1 MQWKHSASKRAGVAP
16 LHSSN
21 HGPATARAVPTC
33 IPLPRQLYSEYESL
47 ESFLLGSCKHG
58 SAVLMKI
65 TSSARSTSRCL
76 GSQGREDLVSIWKWK
91 ILNSPNSLVREV
103 VVIGTGVFAFVMPS
117 LKAFSLPVMMCRRP
131 ISLSSGQVFHVRNSP
146 YLPSRSLGLGRRWLR
161 SAMHVNICYCSL
173 QLNTSCALSI
183 TIGQRPYKLNEPV
196 VQGMRRRTNWVQPT
210 VTLLDTASL
219 TE

>member
-1 MQWKHSASKRAGVAP
+1 
-16 LHSSN
+16 
-21 HGPATARAVPTC
+21 
-33 IPLPRQLYSEYESL
+33 
-47 ESFLLGSCKHG
+47 
-58 SAVLMKI
+58 MKI

-76 GSQGREDLVSIWKWK
+76 GSQGRENLVSIWEWK

-117 LKAFSLPVMMCRRP
+117 SKACSLPVMMCRRP
-131 ISLSSGQVFHVRNSP
+131 ISMSSGQVFHVRNSP

-183 TIGQRPYKLNEPV
+183 TIGQRPYELNEPV
-196 VQGMRRRTNWVQPT
+196 VLGMRRRTNWVQLT
-210 VTLLDTASL
+210 VTLLDTVRLRLQSELCDIPRASTLAGRSPSRQLNWHSIDRHALVL
-219 TE
+219 TFGLISSCLP

>member
-1 MQWKHSASKRAGVAP
+1 

-21 HGPATARAVPTC
+21 HGPASARAVPTC
-33 IPLPRQLYSEYESL
+33 ISLPRQLNSEYESL

-76 GSQGREDLVSIWKWK
+76 GSQGREDLVSIWEWK
-91 ILNSPNSLVREV
+91 ILNSPKSLVREV

-117 LKAFSLPVMMCRRP
+117 SKACSLPVICIVDRH
-131 ISLSSGQVFHVRNSP
+131 LCLQVKSSTCGTRHI

-161 SAMHVNICYCSL
+161 SAMHVNICYFSQ
-173 QLNTSCALSI
+173 QLNTSCALST
-183 TIGQRPYKLNEPV
+183 TIG
-196 VQGMRRRTNWVQPT
+196 
-210 VTLLDTASL
+210 
-219 TE
+219 